1 MRQRIGVST
10 LGIIGGLLVLLMVAA
25 AACDD
30 PEPTATPTTAPTA
43 TATAPP
49 TITPTPEPSPTPTP
63 LSVEAVVEA
72 TAASMR
78 ALESAHIEGH
88 ITMTARVTGE
98 EEGTVEMSMV
108 GDYQAP
114 DRTRLSVSL
123 TIEENDFE
131 ADYTSI
137 ANETY
142 IQVPGADIWQV
153 SESSDG
159 LDLRETL
166 RFDPKGMENL
176 ALIGEE
182 ELGGEKVYHLRGF
195 LAGDAGGLVNS
206 VPGGLVGMTPLGGV
220 VVEVEFWI
228 GVGDFLVRRTIQNID
243 IELSSDIS
251 EGGEL
256 RLELDM
262 RLSDYGGPVDIQAPD
277 VESTLGTGPGYS
289 EETPI
294 PAPTATP
301 TPTAKPPARV
311 TISRLETVKARG
323 RLLCGGRN
331 DRPGF
336 GFLDADGR
344 NVGFDID
351 LCRAVA
357 AAIFADPDKLE
368 VTTVRAPQRGPII
381 QSGEVDV
388 LTANTAWTTF
398 RDVYWGNYTITMFYD
413 GQGFMVRKDDGFN
426 SVFDLDGAAICV
438 LSGTTTEL
446 NLHSFF
452 GKHGLKLDVL
462 TYEDFVAM
470 STAYE
475 QGWCDA
481 VTTDK
486 SLFVV
491 MSASTLRNPDDHTIL
506 RATISKEPSTPIVPH
521 GDDQWL
527 DIVKVV
533 MSVLINPEELGV
545 TQSNVDDMRNSDNTR
560 IRRMLGTDG
569 EFGQAGLGLSPTFA
583 VDVIRAVGN
592 YGEIYDRYMGPQAQ
606 GDAFPLPR
614 ALNRLWTDGG
624 LIFAPPLR

>member
-1 MRQRIGVST
+1 MDGDSLWQEVFDAFDASEQTCIREEFGEESLASLLDRPVLEELEEEDEALLRLFGCLGPESAISLSFSGFVAST
-10 LGIIGGLLVLLMVAA
+10 AAESPNLAGPVQACLSQSLASVDVEALAESFTASLEPGTSLASTRLADEFFDRVLDCISDIISPPAA
-25 AACDD
+25 
-30 PEPTATPTTAPTA
+30 ATPTIPTAPTA
-43 TATAPP
+43 T
-49 TITPTPEPSPTPTP
+49 
-63 LSVEAVVEA
+63 
-72 TAASMR
+72 
-78 ALESAHIEGH
+78 
-88 ITMTARVTGE
+88 
-98 EEGTVEMSMV
+98 
-108 GDYQAP
+108 
-114 DRTRLSVSL
+114 
-123 TIEENDFE
+123 
-131 ADYTSI
+131 
-137 ANETY
+137 
-142 IQVPGADIWQV
+142 
-153 SESSDG
+153 
-159 LDLRETL
+159 
-166 RFDPKGMENL
+166 
-176 ALIGEE
+176 
-182 ELGGEKVYHLRGF
+182 
-195 LAGDAGGLVNS
+195 
-206 VPGGLVGMTPLGGV
+206 
-220 VVEVEFWI
+220 
-228 GVGDFLVRRTIQNID
+228 
-243 IELSSDIS
+243 
-251 EGGEL
+251 
-256 RLELDM
+256 
-262 RLSDYGGPVDIQAPD
+262 
-277 VESTLGTGPGYS
+277 
-289 EETPI
+289 
-294 PAPTATP
+294 PAP
-301 TPTAKPPARV
+301 V
-311 TISRLETVKARG
+311 TVSRLETVRARG

-331 DRPGF
+331 DQPGF
-336 GFLDADGR
+336 GFLGADGR
-344 NVGFDID
+344 NVGFDIN

-388 LTANTAWTTF
+388 LTANTTWTTF

-426 SVFDLDGAAICV
+426 SVFDLDGTAICV
-438 LSGTTTEL
+438 LSGTTHEL

-475 QGWCDA
+475 QGCCDA

-506 RATISKEPSTPIVPH
+506 RETISKEPSTPIVPH

-527 DIVKVV
+527 DIVKVA
-533 MSVLINPEELGV
+533 MSVLINAEELGV
-545 TQSNVDDMRNSDNTR
+545 TQSNVDDMRNSDDTH
-560 IRRMLGTDG
+560 IRRMLGTEG